1 MMESN
6 SVYLGACPDY
16 EPEHLKAVVET
27 AFASLGL
34 SELIFPGAK
43 VIIKPNLVMKSK
55 PAAAII
61 THPNLV
67 AAVADKIQELGGVVT
82 IAESP
87 GGLYNPSAM
96 KSTYAAC
103 GYEEMAKQH
112 GIALNLDCSYRV
124 LEVPRGKRSKLF
136 HVITPILDADLIVD
150 IAKLKSHCMTGM
162 SAAVKNMF
170 GVVPGLMKPELHC
183 RFPDKDAFGEML
195 ADLCEAICPQI
206 SLVDGIIAMEG
217 NGPSGGNP
225 RFVGAVIAGKN
236 PFAVDVVCARLM
248 AMEPADIFMLRSGME
263 RGICP
268 KTVEEIDLLGE
279 LLDSLIVPD
288 FLPPESKSGDFIT
301 RLPKFLRPLAS
312 KIATPIP
319 KIRERDCIGCG
330 KCAESCPQHT
340 IAILQRKA
348 KITYKECIRCYC
360 CHEMCPAKAIDIKRF
375 PLFNM

>member
-1 MMESN
+1 MR
-6 SVYLGACPDY
+6 
-16 EPEHLKAVVET
+16 
-27 AFASLGL
+27 
-34 SELIFPGAK
+34 
-43 VIIKPNLVMKSK
+43 
-55 PAAAII
+55 
-61 THPNLV
+61 
-67 AAVADKIQELGGVVT
+67 Q
-82 IAESP
+82 
-87 GGLYNPSAM
+87 SA
-96 KSTYAAC
+96 
-103 GYEEMAKQH
+103 
-112 GIALNLDCSYRV
+112 
-124 LEVPRGKRSKLF
+124 
-136 HVITPILDADLIVD
+136 
-150 IAKLKSHCMTGM
+150 
-162 SAAVKNMF
+162 
-170 GVVPGLMKPELHC
+170 
-183 RFPDKDAFGEML
+183 
-195 ADLCEAICPQI
+195 PQI
-206 SLVDGIIAMEG
+206 SLVDGIMAMEG
-217 NGPSGGNP
+217 NGPSGGNS

-268 KTVEEIDLLGE
+268 KTIEEIDLLGE

-348 KITYKECIRCYC
+348 KITYRECIRCYC